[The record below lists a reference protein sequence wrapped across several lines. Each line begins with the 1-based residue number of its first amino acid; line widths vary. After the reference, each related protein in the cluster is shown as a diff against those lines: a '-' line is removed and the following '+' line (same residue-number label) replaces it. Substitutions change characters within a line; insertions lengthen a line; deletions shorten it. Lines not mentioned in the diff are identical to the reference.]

1 MKKANIDIREAM
13 KEKHIPAWGIALM
26 LGVHENTVLR
36 RLRTE
41 LSPADKQNYI
51 RIIDKLAKENTPIS
65 N

>member
-51 RIIDKLAKENTPIS
+51 RIIDKLASEKKS
-65 N
+65 V

>member
-41 LSPADKQNYI
+41 LPPEDKQNYI
-51 RIIDKLAKENTPIS
+51 RIIDELAKENTPIS